1 MPAWFW
7 FPNIFLISY
16 ESISSNNQS
25 VRKQELH
32 LEWES
37 RVRSQKPVTEETLNS
52 AFSQE
57 IQKRKQSY
65 RELEG
70 KKAKKNMNSYSST
83 LSSPE
88 VNLSTSNILDSK
100 MYFPQAQHS

>member
-37 RVRSQKPVTEETLNS
+37 RVCSRKPVTEETLNS

-57 IQKRKQSY
+57 IQKRKPSY